1 MGLSSRE
8 NRDLQLTLTPEG
20 ETSEGGNTTSKNLKH
35 SNDDTMLWRQ
45 FKAGNEVAFSALYKR
60 YIVLLYNYGEII
72 TSDREL
78 IEDSIHDLFVE
89 LWKNRKTIAQADSVR
104 YYLYKGLKRKIFKN
118 LEKKRK
124 LPLKEAFNDHDFEIV
139 LSHEFGIIAGEI
151 STIKKAQILKALNEL
166 SRRQKEIIVL
176 RFYDGMEF
184 SEIAKLLDI
193 SQKSTYTLLYRA
205 LAAMKGSMG
214 NILLLSF
221 LLKMYSIGE

>member
-1 MGLSSRE
+1 
-8 NRDLQLTLTPEG
+8 
-20 ETSEGGNTTSKNLKH
+20 
-35 SNDDTMLWRQ
+35 
-45 FKAGNEVAFSALYKR
+45 
-60 YIVLLYNYGEII
+60 LLYNYGEII

-124 LPLKEAFNDHDFEIV
+124 LPLKEAFHDHDFEIV

-151 STIKKAQILKALNEL
+151 STIKKEQILKALNEL

>member
-166 SRRQKEIIVL
+166 SRRQKEIIV
-176 RFYDGMEF
+176 
-184 SEIAKLLDI
+184 
-193 SQKSTYTLLYRA
+193 
-205 LAAMKGSMG
+205 
-214 NILLLSF
+214 
-221 LLKMYSIGE
+221 